1 MKYLPLLLL
10 LLGACSSLSCNE
22 KRIAAVSTLM
32 ASTALTGFNISRR
45 PEGAA
50 IGGGVGLV
58 LGAIAAGHLSCNENN
73 PNG

>member
-32 ASTALTGFNISRR
+32 ASTALTGFNISGR

-58 LGAIAAGHLSCNENN
+58 LGAVAAGHLSCNKDK
-73 PNG
+73 PHG